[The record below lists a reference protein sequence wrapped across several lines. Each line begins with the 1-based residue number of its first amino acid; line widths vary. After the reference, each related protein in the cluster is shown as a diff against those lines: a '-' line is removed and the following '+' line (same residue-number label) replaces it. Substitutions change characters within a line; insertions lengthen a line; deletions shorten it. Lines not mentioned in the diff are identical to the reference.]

1 MTKALQEY
9 SDSFGKEIAEM
20 KDVIKRFLQGEVS
33 AETVNATN
41 DRCFTALDVATEKYH
56 RDFAKEV
63 AR

>member
-20 KDVIKRFLQGEVS
+20 KDVIESFLRGEVS
-33 AETVNATN
+33 AEKVNTTN
-41 DRCFTALDVATEKYH
+41 ERCFNSLDKAAEKYY

>member
-1 MTKALQEY
+1 
-9 SDSFGKEIAEM
+9 M
-20 KDVIKRFLQGEVS
+20 KDVIESFLRGEVS

-41 DRCFTALDVATEKYH
+41 DRCFTALDEAAEKYY

>member
-9 SDSFGKEIAEM
+9 SDSFGKGIAEM
-20 KDVIKRFLQGEVS
+20 KDTLERFLRGEVT

-41 DRCFTALDVATEKYH
+41 DRCFTALDKAAEKYH

-63 AR
+63 AH

>member
-20 KDVIKRFLQGEVS
+20 KDVIESFLRGEVS

-41 DRCFTALDVATEKYH
+41 DRCFTALDEAAEKYY

>member
-20 KDVIKRFLQGEVS
+20 KDVIESFLRGEVS

-41 DRCFTALDVATEKYH
+41 DRCFTFKLKLS
-56 RDFAKEV
+56 
-63 AR
+63 